1 MEKNEQKIEQI
12 RLGNTQVTKDIDNF
26 FPNTKQKESGN
37 LNFCYKNYDINN
49 KSNIYNNVSQNS
61 PNYYSIMNNNINNF
75 YYNTRIYNI
84 FNNNCMSNNNTNENI
99 LINIIDANINKYKY
113 NNYQNCKKP
122 NNVNNISDPY
132 NRILS
137 FPFTQKYYNSNKEE
151 SKKDFIDYNNIHI
164 NNINNIHFYNKFINN
179 INNNDYIKIN
189 YLDKIKNNI
198 IENNNLNNTI
208 FTNNNKAKEI
218 QNIKGNYIKNN
229 MINSNQPINI
239 NEFLTYINSLPMP
252 LVDYLCTSKGILEIQ
267 RKLPKSIFNYKTFI
281 ILIINKDG
289 LSKIMKNTYGNY
301 FFQQLIKDSEKQFIS
316 LIISYITDNF
326 INISKDPCG
335 TFSLQALLD
344 EVSTYEEEQKILNC
358 IKNHEMEMA
367 YDKNA
372 THVLKKLILLF
383 PDAHRHEL
391 NEIILNNLK
400 DLCLDSN
407 GICLIKNFIRS
418 NTLINDKKRIN
429 EEIINNFI
437 TLAESPFGNYGIQ
450 FLMENWDKDMLKD
463 IKDKIIDNL
472 CRLSIHQF
480 SSNVVEKAI
489 EIFDEEYKEKIIKK
503 LCFEDDFI
511 VFLRNK
517 FGRFVLCKAIN
528 YMKDDLKIE
537 LENKLKNNL
546 NNKTFK
552 NRDKIKIKKF
562 ILKLQY
568 RKNSNYLPV
577 FNKNLFINDYVSNNI
592 DNTCMNNNGNE
603 SDNENIINFE
613 H

>member
-1 MEKNEQKIEQI
+1 M
-12 RLGNTQVTKDIDNF
+12 VT
-26 FPNTKQKESGN
+26 
-37 LNFCYKNYDINN
+37 
-49 KSNIYNNVSQNS
+49 
-61 PNYYSIMNNNINNF
+61 
-75 YYNTRIYNI
+75 I
-84 FNNNCMSNNNTNENI
+84 FSNN
-99 LINIIDANINKYKY
+99 
-113 NNYQNCKKP
+113 
-122 NNVNNISDPY
+122 
-132 NRILS
+132 
-137 FPFTQKYYNSNKEE
+137 
-151 SKKDFIDYNNIHI
+151 
-164 NNINNIHFYNKFINN
+164 
-179 INNNDYIKIN
+179 
-189 YLDKIKNNI
+189 
-198 IENNNLNNTI
+198 
-208 FTNNNKAKEI
+208 
-218 QNIKGNYIKNN
+218 
-229 MINSNQPINI
+229 
-239 NEFLTYINSLPMP
+239 
-252 LVDYLCTSKGILEIQ
+252 
-267 RKLPKSIFNYKTFI
+267 
-281 ILIINKDG
+281 
-289 LSKIMKNTYGNY
+289 
-301 FFQQLIKDSEKQFIS
+301 EKQFIS